1 MVMVKKIMEG
11 SHAVAEAVKL
21 CRPDVLAMYP
31 ITPSTHI
38 PERLS
43 EMVNDGEL
51 DAKLI
56 RVEAE
61 FSAISAIAGASA
73 AGSRVFTATSSQG
86 LALMHEVLYAASGMR
101 LPLVMVVANRALSA
115 PINIW
120 NDWQDAISER
130 ENGWIQI
137 FVENVQ
143 EALDSTI
150 QAFRIAEDE
159 RSYTPVAVNMDG
171 FYLTHVYEPVDI
183 PDEKDVREFLPPLN
197 YKYKLDPER
206 PLTHGPFAYPKPYAE
221 VRKMQFDAFHSLI
234 PIVKEVHDE
243 FAKKFGRSY
252 GNGVIEEYKNDR
264 PITIV
269 TMGSVAGTVKEFVDS
284 RDDVGLV
291 RVRLYRPFPKEEI
304 IRAIEGKENVIV
316 VEKDVAMGSGS
327 GALMLDL
334 KDAMFEMKDRPKL
347 NNVIGGIGGTDI
359 TRKDLENAIN
369 ALKDKDNK
377 VIWAG
382 V

>member
-1 MVMVKKIMEG
+1 MAKKILEG

-21 CRPDVLAMYP
+21 CRPHVLGMYP

-38 PERLS
+38 PERLA
-43 EMVNDGEL
+43 EFVNNGEL
-51 DAKLI
+51 SASLI

-61 FSAISAIAGASA
+61 FSAISSIVGAAA

-101 LPLVMVVANRALSA
+101 LPMVMVVANRALSA

-130 ENGWIQI
+130 ENGWIQL

-143 EALDSTI
+143 EAVDTVI
-150 QAFRIAEDE
+150 QAYRITEDE
-159 RSYTPVAVNMDG
+159 RVYNPVMVNMDG

-183 PDEKDVREFLPPLN
+183 PDQKDVDEFLPPLN
-197 YKYKLDPER
+197 YKYKLDPKK
-206 PLTHGPFAYPKPYAE
+206 PLTHGPFAYPVPYAML
-221 VRKMQFDAFHSLI
+221 RKKNFDDFHSFE

-252 GNGVIEEYKNDR
+252 GDGIIEEYKNDR

-269 TMGSVAGTVKEFVDS
+269 TMGSISGTVKELVDS

-291 RVRLYRPFPKEEI
+291 RIRLYRPFPKERVAE
-304 IRAIEGKENVIV
+304 ALEGKEMVLVI
-316 VEKDVAMGSGS
+316 EKDVAMGSRS
-327 GALMLDL
+327 GALFLDIR
-334 KDAMFEMKDRPKL
+334 DALFSMRDRPRI
-347 NNVIGGIGGTDI
+347 NNAIGGIGGTDI
-359 TRKDLENAIN
+359 TRGDIAKAIDELKEKDGEIH
-369 ALKDKDNK
+369 
-377 VIWAG
+377 WFEMRG
-382 V
+382 

>member
-1 MVMVKKIMEG
+1 MVRKIMEG
-11 SHAVAEAVKL
+11 SHAVAEAVRL
-21 CRPDVLAMYP
+21 CKPEVLAMYP

-43 EMVNDGEL
+43 EMVNNGDL
-51 DAKLI
+51 NAKLI

-61 FSAISAIAGASA
+61 FSAISAIVGASA
-73 AGSRVFTATSSQG
+73 AGSRVFSATSSQG
-86 LALMHEVLYAASGMR
+86 LALMNEVLYAASGMR

-120 NDWQDAISER
+120 NDWQDTISER

-137 FVENVQ
+137 FAENVQ
-143 EALDSTI
+143 ETLDSTI

-159 RSYTPVAVNMDG
+159 RVYNPVAVNMDG

-183 PDEKDVREFLPPLN
+183 PNGEDVQNFLPPLN

-206 PLTHGPFAYPKPYAE
+206 PLTHGPFAYPEPYAKLK
-221 VRKMQFDAFHSLI
+221 KMQFDDFHSFV
-234 PIVKEVHDE
+234 PIIKEVHDK
-243 FAKKFGRSY
+243 FAKKFGRNY
-252 GNGVIEEYKNDR
+252 GDGIIEEYKNDR
-264 PITIV
+264 PMTIV
-269 TMGSVAGTVKEFVDS
+269 TMGSISGTVKEFVDS

-304 IRAIEGKENVIV
+304 NKALEGKENVIV
-316 VEKDVAMGSGS
+316 VEKDVAMGSRS

-334 KDAMFEMKDRPKL
+334 KDALFDVMDKPKL
-347 NNVIGGIGGTDI
+347 NNIIGGIGGTDI
-359 TRKDLENAIN
+359 TRKDLDKAIN
-369 ALKDKDNK
+369 ELKDKNNK